1 MHLHRCGA
9 GILLEWI
16 SYPGPSAP
24 QGITEDGAVQLLIV
38 EDDQS
43 VADALIDA
51 VSAAG
56 HHAVHASRGSDA
68 LLRHHGV
75 QLILLD
81 LGLPDMDGLE
91 VLRKLRQVS
100 DVPVIIL
107 SARDDERSVVR
118 GLRQGAD
125 DYLVKPIGLTILLAR
140 IDAVARRAGGK
151 STASRNQIIAGTLS
165 MDLDKHEAV
174 LAGKTLGLTAKEF
187 ELLTLLA
194 RHAGSV
200 VTREQILDR
209 LWGDAFLAV
218 SRSLDVHLTGLRAK
232 LATPG
237 MIVNVRGVGYRLE
250 APSS

>member
-1 MHLHRCGA
+1 M
-9 GILLEWI
+9 
-16 SYPGPSAP
+16 
-24 QGITEDGAVQLLIV
+24 QLLIV
-38 EDDQS
+38 EDDQA

-51 VSAAG
+51 IKAVGHEAIHAG
-56 HHAVHASRGSDA
+56 RGADA
-68 LLRHHGV
+68 LLRHHDAE
-75 QLILLD
+75 LILLD

-91 VLRKLRQVS
+91 VLRKLRLVS
-100 DVPVIIL
+100 EVPVVIL
-107 SARDDERSVVR
+107 TARDDERSIVR

-140 IDAVARRAGGK
+140 IDAVARRAKVNTKSGK
-151 STASRNQIIAGTLS
+151 NHINAGALAI
-165 MDLDKHEAV
+165 DLDKHEAEM
-174 LAGKTLGLTAKEF
+174 AGKPLALTAKEF

-200 VTREQILDR
+200 VTREQILDQ

-232 LATPG
+232 LAYPG

-250 APSS
+250 APSP

>member
-1 MHLHRCGA
+1 MR
-9 GILLEWI
+9 
-16 SYPGPSAP
+16 
-24 QGITEDGAVQLLIV
+24 LLIV
-38 EDDQS
+38 EDDQA

-56 HHAVHASRGSDA
+56 HEASQAGRGSDA
-68 LLRHHGV
+68 LLRHHDAE
-75 QLILLD
+75 LILLD

-100 DVPVIIL
+100 DVPVVIL
-107 SARDDERSVVR
+107 SARNDERSVVR

-125 DYLVKPIGLTILLAR
+125 DYLVKPIGLTVLLAR
-140 IDAVARRAGGK
+140 IDAVARRSNVNTGAD
-151 STASRNQIIAGTLS
+151 RNQISAGSLVIN
-165 MDLDKHEAV
+165 LDKHEAV
-174 LAGKTLGLTAKEF
+174 LAGRDLALTAKEF

-200 VTREQILDR
+200 VTREQILDQ

-218 SRSLDVHLTGLRAK
+218 SRSLDVHLTGLRSK
-232 LATPG
+232 LARSG